1 MVKKEYKIKVLE
13 GVAAV
18 RQTAGMYVGDLSN
31 GEGYHHLFY
40 EVLDNSVD
48 EFLAGHCDK
57 IIVNLYDDG
66 SISVED
72 NGRGIPVYHM
82 KKENK
87 SALEVVLT
95 KLHAGGKF
103 NKDNYAHSSGL
114 HGVGVSL
121 TNFLSSFCT
130 AVVWKDRKEHKLN
143 FIKGER
149 KGKLEIK
156 NVRRGP
162 GTLIHF
168 KPDEEV
174 FSDAI
179 GFNIDIIKKKIKEIS
194 YLCNGL
200 TIELNH
206 KDKTEVFYSENGVG
220 AFVKELG
227 KKLIHDVV
235 LIEEEQDGILV
246 NVAFQWEDSISDNI
260 NLCYTNN
267 VFNNDGG
274 SHLIGFKNSLTRTIN
289 SYISN
294 SDLPKSLQVSL
305 SGDDIREGL
314 IAIVSIRHPNPS
326 FSSQTKDKLVS
337 ENARTVVESIVSN
350 KLSEYLE
357 KNPKFAKQLATRCV
371 NSFKAR
377 EAAKRAREAVRKS
390 AIKTSAITLPGKL
403 ADCSSTD
410 PSVCEL
416 FLVEGESAGGS
427 SKMARDRMT
436 QAILPLRGKV
446 LNVEKAE
453 FKKVLSNEELMNVIV
468 ALGVG
473 IGRNLNIK
481 KLRYDKIIIN
491 TDADVDGSH
500 IRTLLLTFFFRQM
513 PQLISNG
520 NIFVAVPPLY
530 RVNFRGKAYYM
541 KNDKELQEFIKEKKL
556 QRDKIKLQRFKGL
569 GEMNPD
575 QLWETTLN
583 PETRM
588 LLRIDIGN
596 IIQADKIFN
605 ILMGNQVEPRK
616 DFIVENVNFTRS
628 LDI

>member
-1 MVKKEYKIKVLE
+1 
-13 GVAAV
+13 
-18 RQTAGMYVGDLSN
+18 
-31 GEGYHHLFY
+31 
-40 EVLDNSVD
+40 
-48 EFLAGHCDK
+48 
-57 IIVNLYDDG
+57 
-66 SISVED
+66 
-72 NGRGIPVYHM
+72 
-82 KKENK
+82 
-87 SALEVVLT
+87 
-95 KLHAGGKF
+95 
-103 NKDNYAHSSGL
+103 
-114 HGVGVSL
+114 
-121 TNFLSSFCT
+121 
-130 AVVWKDRKEHKLN
+130 
-143 FIKGER
+143 
-149 KGKLEIK
+149 
-156 NVRRGP
+156 
-162 GTLIHF
+162 
-168 KPDEEV
+168 
-174 FSDAI
+174 
-179 GFNIDIIKKKIKEIS
+179 
-194 YLCNGL
+194 
-200 TIELNH
+200 
-206 KDKTEVFYSENGVG
+206 
-220 AFVKELG
+220 
-227 KKLIHDVV
+227 
-235 LIEEEQDGILV
+235 
-246 NVAFQWEDSISDNI
+246 
-260 NLCYTNN
+260 
-267 VFNNDGG
+267 
-274 SHLIGFKNSLTRTIN
+274 
-289 SYISN
+289 
-294 SDLPKSLQVSL
+294 
-305 SGDDIREGL
+305 
-314 IAIVSIRHPNPS
+314 
-326 FSSQTKDKLVS
+326 
-337 ENARTVVESIVSN
+337 
-350 KLSEYLE
+350 
-357 KNPKFAKQLATRCV
+357 V

-616 DFIVENVNFTRS
+616 DFIVKNVNFTRS